1 MKHSINTIIK
11 NLSIF
16 LIILTLSVGVVTF
29 LIIEQNS
36 SYSRINNLQ
45 NQKNIINGLANLQKQ
60 DIDLALIQFNGKST
74 QLKHGINK
82 LHNIDNYDYIGKYI
96 LKNSSEH
103 LSDLNKLFK
112 LTQNFNQSASAY
124 YIKNIQN
131 EEERN
136 QDLKNNF
143 YSLISFINSMIFKD
157 ISYNEEKFHIL
168 EKISIFTFALT
179 IFITF
184 WYRKRLN
191 LIYKDI
197 LHLYS
202 IDKNKKDYEIFSQ
215 EADAIQLRMGRKPA
229 STNNP
234 ALLDPVTQI
243 NNYKGMVSSYST
255 KKGMKDTNFT
265 SVTILEIDNFSKK
278 NRAYSQEFT
287 QTLLK
292 KVAFTI
298 SLHEQ
303 ATDVIARTDYNQF
316 SIILSRSS
324 KEQSFK
330 DVDIIRQSISEIK
343 LKAQGENPINITV
356 SGGFIIKP
364 NNQSLDEALRQ
375 AKSNLLYAK
384 KKGGNLISQ
393 TRDVAEQDL

>member
-1 MKHSINTIIK
+1 MKYSIKTIIK

-16 LIILTLSVGVVTF
+16 LIILTFSVGVVTF

-45 NQKNIINGLANLQKQ
+45 NQKNIIKGLANLQKQ
-60 DIDLALIQFNGKST
+60 DIELALIQFNGKST
-74 QLKHGINK
+74 QLKHEINK

-103 LSDLNKLFK
+103 LSDLNRLSK

-131 EEERN
+131 EEEKN

-143 YSLISFINSMIFKD
+143 HSLIAFINSMIFKD

-191 LIYKDI
+191 LIYRDI

-255 KKGMKDTNFT
+255 KKGMKDSNFT

-343 LKAQGENPINITV
+343 LKAQGEKPINITV

-384 KKGGNLISQ
+384 KKGENTISQ